1 MTIQNLEE
9 KMKKTLAFL
18 KDEYTQLKAGRA
30 NPMLLDR
37 VSMEYYGTSTP
48 LKQLA
53 SISVPEPRIIQVQPY
68 DASALKEMERAI
80 QAANLG
86 INPSNDGKVIRLI
99 MPMLTEERRVEL
111 TKDAKKLAEDAKV
124 AIRNM
129 RRDAVEH
136 VKKQEKDKE
145 ITEDEKGKLEK
156 EIQKKVDDFVAK
168 VDALSE
174 EKCKEIMEV

>member
-1 MTIQNLEE
+1 MTVQSLED

-18 KDEYTQLKAGRA
+18 KEEYTQLKAGRA

-37 VSMEYYGTSTP
+37 VTMEYYGTTTP

-129 RRDAVEH
+129 RRDAVDF

-145 ITEDEKGKLEK
+145 ITEDDRTKTEKD
-156 EIQKKVDDFVAK
+156 IQKKVDDFISK
-168 VDALSE
+168 VDALAE

>member
-1 MTIQNLEE
+1 MTIQMLED

-18 KDEYTQLKAGRA
+18 KDEYNQLKAGRA

-37 VSMEYYGTSTP
+37 VSMDYYGSPTP

-53 SISVPEPRIIQVQPY
+53 SVSVPEPRVIQVQPY
-68 DASALKEMERAI
+68 DASVLKDMERAI

-111 TKDAKKLAEDAKV
+111 TKDAKKLGEDAKV

-129 RRDAVEH
+129 RRDAVEL

-145 ITEDEKGKLEK
+145 ITEDEKTKAEK
-156 EIQKKVDDFVAK
+156 DIQKKVDDFIAK
-168 VDALSE
+168 VDE
-174 EKCKEIMEV
+174 MIENKCKEIMEV

>member
-1 MTIQNLEE
+1 MTIQMLED
-9 KMKKTLAFL
+9 KMKKTLSFL
-18 KDEYTQLKAGRA
+18 KEEYTQIKAGRA

-37 VSMEYYGTSTP
+37 VTMEYYGSVTP

-53 SISVPEPRIIQVQPY
+53 SISVPEPRMIQVQPY
-68 DASALKEMERAI
+68 DASTLKEMERAI

-86 INPSNDGKVIRLI
+86 INPSNDGKVIRLL

-111 TKDAKKLAEDAKV
+111 TKDVKKLAEEAKV

-145 ITEDEKGKLEK
+145 ITEDDKNKFEKD
-156 EIQKKVDDFVAK
+156 IQKKVDDFIAK

>member
-1 MTIQNLEE
+1 MTIQMLED
-9 KMKKTLAFL
+9 KMKKTLSFL
-18 KDEYTQLKAGRA
+18 KEEYTQIKAGRA

-37 VSMEYYGTSTP
+37 VTMEYYGSVTP

-53 SISVPEPRIIQVQPY
+53 SISVPEPRMIQVQPY
-68 DASALKEMERAI
+68 DASTLKEMERAI

-86 INPSNDGKVIRLI
+86 INPSNDGKVIRLL
-99 MPMLTEERRVEL
+99 MPMLTEERRVDL
-111 TKDAKKLAEDAKV
+111 TKDVKKLAEEAKV

-145 ITEDEKGKLEK
+145 ITEDDKNKFEKD
-156 EIQKKVDDFVAK
+156 IQKKVDDFIAK